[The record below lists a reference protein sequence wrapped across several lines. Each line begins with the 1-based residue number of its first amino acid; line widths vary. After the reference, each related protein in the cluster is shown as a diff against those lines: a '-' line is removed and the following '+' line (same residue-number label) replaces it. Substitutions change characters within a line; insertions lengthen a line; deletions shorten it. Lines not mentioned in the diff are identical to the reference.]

1 VKTPTVILHT
11 DNAEASREVLE
22 KKHPD
27 LSIRTCNSYEG
38 LAGLISETG
47 AEVVYSV
54 RFNGTPGFP
63 RDVLVN
69 SESVRWV
76 SVAGSGTDHLAPWD
90 SGHVT
95 VTNAAGVAAEMMSQ
109 YVLGVMLHFSLG
121 FPTYHAAQAR
131 QEWLIGE
138 VEPIDGKTVLI
149 LGLGKTGQAVA
160 ARSKLMGLNTLGVRA
175 NPKDT
180 PHVDEVH
187 SMSGLDAL
195 WERADFLAVCVPLLE
210 STRGLVNQVAFN
222 RMKSSAVVID
232 ISRGGVIEESALI
245 SALDSGKI
253 RGAGLDVF
261 STEPL
266 AKGHRLWDYENV
278 IITPHCS
285 AVYAGWDL
293 KSVEMFAENLTRYR
307 QGQALWNIVDPA
319 RGY

>member
-27 LSIRTCNSYEG
+27 LPIQTCSSYEG

-63 RDVLVN
+63 RETLVN
-69 SESVRWV
+69 SENVRWV

-90 SGHVT
+90 SDHVT

-109 YVLGVMLHFSLG
+109 YVLGVMLHFTLG
-121 FPTYHAAQAR
+121 FPTYRAAQAR
-131 QEWLIGE
+131 QEWLMGE

-149 LGLGKTGQAVA
+149 LGLGNTGQAVA
-160 ARSKLMGLNTLGVRA
+160 ARSKLMGLKTLGVRA

-187 SMSGLDAL
+187 SMIGLDAL
-195 WERADFLAVCVPLLE
+195 WERADFLVVCVPLLE
-210 STRGLVNQVAFN
+210 STRGLVNQAAFN

-232 ISRGGVIEESALI
+232 ISRGGVIEETALI

-253 RGAGLDVF
+253 QGAGLDVF
-261 STEPL
+261 SAEPL

>member
-1 VKTPTVILHT
+1 MKTPTVILHT
-11 DNAEASREVLE
+11 DNPEASKAVLE

-27 LSIRTCNSYEG
+27 LPIWTCSTYEG
-38 LAGLISETG
+38 LAGLLSETG

-54 RFNGTPGFP
+54 RFNGSQGFP
-63 RDVLVN
+63 RDVLVS

-90 SGHVT
+90 SDHVA
-95 VTNAAGVAAEMMSQ
+95 VTNAAGVAAEMMAQ

-121 FPTYHAAQAR
+121 FPTLRAAQAR
-131 QEWLIGE
+131 QEWLIAE

-160 ARSKLMGLNTLGVRA
+160 ARCKLMGLKTLGVRA
-175 NPKDT
+175 TPKET

-187 SMSGLDAL
+187 SLSALGAL
-195 WERADFLAVCVPLLE
+195 WERADFLVVCVPLLE
-210 STRGLVNQVAFN
+210 STRGLVNKAAFDHL
-222 RMKSSAVVID
+222 KPSAVVID
-232 ISRGGVIEESALI
+232 VSRGGVIEESALI
-245 SALDSGKI
+245 SALDSRKI

-261 STEPL
+261 RVEPL

-307 QGQALWNIVDPA
+307 QGQALLNIVDPA

>member
-1 VKTPTVILHT
+1 MKTPTVILHT
-11 DNAEASREVLE
+11 DNPEASKAVLE
-22 KKHPD
+22 KRHPD
-27 LSIRTCNSYEG
+27 LPIWTCSTYEG
-38 LAGLISETG
+38 LAGLVSETG

-54 RFNGTPGFP
+54 RFNGSQGFP
-63 RDVLVN
+63 RDVLVS

-90 SGHVT
+90 SDHVA
-95 VTNAAGVAAEMMSQ
+95 VTNAAGVAADMMAQ

-121 FPTYHAAQAR
+121 FPTFRAAQTR

-160 ARSKLMGLNTLGVRA
+160 ARSKLMGLKTLGVRA

-180 PHVDEVH
+180 PHADEVH
-187 SMSGLDAL
+187 SLSALGGL
-195 WERADFLAVCVPLLE
+195 WERADFLVVCVPLLE
-210 STRGLVNQVAFN
+210 STRGLVNETAFDHL
-222 RMKSSAVVID
+222 KSSTVVID
-232 ISRGGVIEESALI
+232 VSRGGVIEESALI

-261 STEPL
+261 RVEPL